1 MHRLEI
7 RGDNKKTYKIKR
19 ILFSYEGLSM
29 SHVCVT
35 WPRDCYLT
43 SQWKMNR
50 ARQCGAT
57 FTDAPITKDGCAK
70 RPWFTTQNK
79 KEFQTYKQPFI
90 FFSHQFALGTDTSDH
105 YFSRHS
111 KILLS
116 APDLWKNL
124 CKHLGLFHAVLSTHS
139 ADKPFPDRIAEATR
153 PLPEFRPSTARPK
166 TSRERTT
173 GRRWFLRE

>member
-1 MHRLEI
+1 
-7 RGDNKKTYKIKR
+7 
-19 ILFSYEGLSM
+19 
-29 SHVCVT
+29 
-35 WPRDCYLT
+35 
-43 SQWKMNR
+43 MNR

-79 KEFQTYKQPFI
+79 RQFQTYKQPFI

-166 TSRERTT
+166 TSRERMT
-173 GRRWFLRE
+173 GRR